1 VTVMLTAP
9 ARAAQQATHS
19 LPTTRPAGFVPVSRA
34 DRLLAAMLGY
44 RLGSDLNAAP
54 SPWDTAN
61 ERQRS
66 RDRIVAVHSALARR
80 RHRRLGALGGRRL
93 P

>member
-1 VTVMLTAP
+1 VTVMITAP
-9 ARAAQQATHS
+9 ARAARPADRR
-19 LPTTRPAGFVPVSRA
+19 PMTRPAGFVPVSRA

-44 RLGSDLNAAP
+44 RLGSDPNTTP
-54 SPWDTAN
+54 SAWDAAN

-66 RDRIVAVHSALARR
+66 RDRIVAVHSVLARR
-80 RHRRLGALGGRRL
+80 RHRRLGAVGGRRL